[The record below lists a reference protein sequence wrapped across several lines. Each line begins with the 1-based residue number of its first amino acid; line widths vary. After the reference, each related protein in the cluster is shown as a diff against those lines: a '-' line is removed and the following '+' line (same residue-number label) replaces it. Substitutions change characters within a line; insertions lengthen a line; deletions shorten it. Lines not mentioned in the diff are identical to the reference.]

1 MCVLG
6 AEGGQRG
13 IRSSATGAIGSC
25 EPPCGCWTLS
35 LGPLQEQE
43 ELLTVQPIR
52 SLGAQDLGSRLI
64 PNLTQH
70 FFLPDFL

>member
-52 SLGAQDLGSRLI
+52 KAWVHRTLALDLFQI
-64 PNLTQH
+64 
-70 FFLPDFL
+70 